1 MLSRYWQGLLLL
13 VGTIVGVGVFTL
25 PFLISKAGFIWGS
38 AMILVLAGAM
48 TLVHLMYGDV
58 VAATPARHRLPGYA
72 AIYLGKKWQ
81 TRVTVSHALALT
93 GTMVAYLLLGSVFL
107 VALISP
113 IFPGFSALA
122 GMAVFFLIGA
132 AVFSFDS
139 SFSTDV
145 EGWLT
150 IFLVLALLAII
161 GVSLPHA
168 DTAIFSASDPAK
180 LPLAYGAILFALT
193 GTPVIPRVFEA
204 FGRNVSGFR
213 SLLVIGTVMPSL
225 LYLGFVFGV
234 MSTSAGGVSKEA
246 ISGMAQLLG
255 PRIMLLGSAV
265 GFLATITSFI
275 GIGLTYKG
283 FLQFDLGVPKR
294 LAWILALVAPF
305 ILIGAGV
312 SDFIAVV
319 SFIGAVA
326 IGLDNITLIRLWRKL
341 PRHKL
346 VRSLPAAVWWAL
358 LLMFGAGIIYEMFRF
373 ASSGALH
380 ILGA

>member
-13 VGTIVGVGVFTL
+13 MGTIVGVGVFAL
-25 PFLISKAGFIWGS
+25 PFLISKAGFVWGS
-38 AMILVLAGAM
+38 AMIMVLAGAV

-72 AIYLGKKWQ
+72 AIYLGKRWQ
-81 TRVTVSHALALT
+81 AQVTVSHAVALT

-107 VALISP
+107 AALISP

-122 GMAVFFLIGA
+122 GMAVFLLIGA
-132 AVFSFDS
+132 VVFYFDS
-139 SFSTDV
+139 SLSTDV

-161 GVSLPHA
+161 GVALPHA
-168 DTAIFSASDPAK
+168 GTSIFSANDIAK

-204 FGRNVSGFR
+204 FGRNVGGFR
-213 SLLVIGTVMPSL
+213 SLIIIGTVMPAL

-234 MSTSAGGVSKEA
+234 MSTSISGVSKEA
-246 ISGMAQLLG
+246 ISGMAPLLG
-255 PRIMLLGSAV
+255 PRITLLGSAA

-283 FLQFDLGVPKR
+283 LMQFDLGVPKR
-294 LAWILALVAPF
+294 LSWVLVTVIPF
-305 ILIGAGV
+305 FLIGLGV
-312 SDFIAVV
+312 SDFIAVI

-326 IGLDNITLIRLWRKL
+326 VGFDNITLIWLWQKL
-341 PRHKL
+341 PHHKL
-346 VRSLPAAVWWAL
+346 VRSLPLTVWWAL